1 MGKIFKATQRLCYFQ
16 SQTFAKLF
24 ICTQKSY
31 TKKIKS
37 NDLSCEEKN
46 EERPEG
52 SGNQKLEET
61 TTEMYQ
67 SKNGK

>member
-1 MGKIFKATQRLCYFQ
+1 MGKILKATERLCYFQ

-24 ICTQKSY
+24 IRIQKSY

-37 NDLSCEEKN
+37 NDLSCKEKN
-46 EERPEG
+46 EERPED
-52 SGNQKLEET
+52 SGYQKLEET

-67 SKNGK
+67 SNNGK